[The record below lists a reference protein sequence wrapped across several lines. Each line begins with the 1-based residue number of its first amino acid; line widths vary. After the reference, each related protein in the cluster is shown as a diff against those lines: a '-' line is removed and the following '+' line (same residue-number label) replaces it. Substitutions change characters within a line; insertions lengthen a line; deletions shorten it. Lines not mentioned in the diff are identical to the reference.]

1 MIGLK
6 WLQTIYDICKFKK
19 INFKGSMNMNYRTA
33 SFFIFLLFFL
43 YVDFVNAKTVLVTG
57 SNRGMGLEFVAQ
69 YAEKGWSVIATSRSP
84 SDDYD
89 LIDLAKDN
97 PKIQIEQ
104 MDVTKTSEISNL
116 AEKYQNQS
124 IDLLINNAG
133 MSGDR
138 RNQAWGQIDQS
149 EFTKLISINAF
160 GALKVAEAFSKNIAN
175 SEDKKIVAISSV
187 AGSISSMGRP
197 SSLPILSI
205 SKAALNMAMK
215 TVALRLKDEGV
226 TVILI
231 NPGAVDTRALR
242 QAFGLSLEEAEKAT
256 NFDYKG
262 YPTVSPEEGVRRMID
277 VIENADQSQ
286 NGSFLNHDGKE
297 LPW

>member
-1 MIGLK
+1 MSYRYFSLFV
-6 WLQTIYDICKFKK
+6 LLSTFLFLDI
-19 INFKGSMNMNYRTA
+19 IS
-33 SFFIFLLFFL
+33 
-43 YVDFVNAKTVLVTG
+43 AKTVLITG
-57 SNRGMGLEFVAQ
+57 SNRGMGLEFVTQ
-69 YAEKGWSVIATSRSP
+69 YAEKGWDVIATSRSP
-84 SDDYD
+84 LDDYD
-89 LIDLAKDN
+89 LINAAKDH

-104 MDVTKTSEISNL
+104 MDVTSINQIQVL
-116 AEKYQNQS
+116 AQKYENQP

-138 RNQAWGQIDQS
+138 DKQAWGQIDQN
-149 EFTKLISINAF
+149 EFEKLMSINAF
-160 GALKVAEAFSKNIAN
+160 GALKITEAFAQNI
-175 SEDKKIVAISSV
+175 SMSDDKKVVAISSV

-215 TVALRLKDEGV
+215 TVALRLKDQGV
-226 TVILI
+226 TVILL

-256 NFDYKG
+256 NFDYRG
-262 YPTVSPEEGVRRMID
+262 YPTVSAVEGVERMIN
-277 VIENADQSQ
+277 VIESIDQSQ
-286 NGSFLNHDGKE
+286 SGSFFNFDGKE

>member
-1 MIGLK
+1 
-6 WLQTIYDICKFKK
+6 
-19 INFKGSMNMNYRTA
+19 MNHRYISLFLFLS
-33 SFFIFLLFFL
+33 SFLFTEAAL
-43 YVDFVNAKTVLVTG
+43 SKTLLVTG
-57 SNRGMGLEFVAQ
+57 SNRGMGLEFVSQ
-69 YAEKGWSVIATSRSP
+69 YAEKGWNVIATSRSP
-84 SDDYD
+84 SDDND
-89 LIDLAKDN
+89 LINLAKAN
-97 PKIQIEQ
+97 PNIQIEK
-104 MDVTKTSEISNL
+104 MDVTNVSEILSL
-116 AEKYQNQS
+116 AEKYENQS

-138 RNQAWGQIDQS
+138 VNQAWGQIDQN
-149 EFTKLISINAF
+149 EFEKLMSINAF
-160 GALKVAEAFSKNIAN
+160 GALKVSEAFSNN
-175 SEDKKIVAISSV
+175 VSMSEDKKIVAISSV

-215 TVALRLKDEGV
+215 TIALRLKDDGV
-226 TVILI
+226 TVILM

-262 YPTVSPEEGVRRMID
+262 YPTVSAEEGVKRMIKI
-277 VIENADQSQ
+277 IESVDQSHS
-286 NGSFLNHDGKE
+286 GSFLNHDGKK

>member
-1 MIGLK
+1 
-6 WLQTIYDICKFKK
+6 
-19 INFKGSMNMNYRTA
+19 MNMNYRTG

-43 YVDFVNAKTVLVTG
+43 YADFVNAKTVLVTG

-69 YAEKGWSVIATSRSP
+69 FAERGWSVIATSRSP

-89 LIDLAKDN
+89 LIELAKDN

-138 RNQAWGQIDQS
+138 RNQAWGQIDQN

-286 NGSFLNHDGKE
+286 NGLFLNHDGKE

>member
-1 MIGLK
+1 
-6 WLQTIYDICKFKK
+6 
-19 INFKGSMNMNYRTA
+19 MNMNYRTA

-43 YVDFVNAKTVLVTG
+43 YVDFANAKTVLVTG

-69 YAEKGWSVIATSRSP
+69 YAERGWSVIATSRSP

-89 LIDLAKDN
+89 LIELAKDN

-262 YPTVSPEEGVRRMID
+262 YPTVSPEDGVRRMID

-286 NGSFLNHDGKE
+286 NGLFLNHDGKE

>member
-43 YVDFVNAKTVLVTG
+43 YVDFANAKTVLVTG

-89 LIDLAKDN
+89 LIELAKDN

-226 TVILI
+226 TVILL

-277 VIENADQSQ
+277 VIENANQSQ

>member
-1 MIGLK
+1 
-6 WLQTIYDICKFKK
+6 
-19 INFKGSMNMNYRTA
+19 MNYRYISLFLFLS
-33 SFFIFLLFFL
+33 SFLFTEAAL
-43 YVDFVNAKTVLVTG
+43 SKTLLVTG
-57 SNRGMGLEFVAQ
+57 SNRGMGLEFVSQ
-69 YAEKGWSVIATSRSP
+69 YAEKGWNVIATSRSP
-84 SDDYD
+84 SDDND
-89 LIDLAKDN
+89 LINLAKAN
-97 PKIQIEQ
+97 PNIQIEK
-104 MDVTKTSEISNL
+104 MDVTNVSEILSL
-116 AEKYQNQS
+116 AEKYENQS

-138 RNQAWGQIDQS
+138 VNQAWGQIDQN
-149 EFTKLISINAF
+149 EFEKLMSINAF
-160 GALKVAEAFSKNIAN
+160 GALKVSEAFSNN
-175 SEDKKIVAISSV
+175 VSMSEDKKIVAISSV

-215 TVALRLKDEGV
+215 TIALRLKDDGV
-226 TVILI
+226 TVILM

-262 YPTVSPEEGVRRMID
+262 YPTVSAEEGVKRMIKIID
-277 VIENADQSQ
+277 SVDQSQ
-286 NGSFLNHDGKE
+286 SGSFLNHDGKK

>member
-1 MIGLK
+1 
-6 WLQTIYDICKFKK
+6 
-19 INFKGSMNMNYRTA
+19 MNHRYISLFLFLS
-33 SFFIFLLFFL
+33 SFLFTEIVL
-43 YVDFVNAKTVLVTG
+43 SKTLLVTG
-57 SNRGMGLEFVAQ
+57 SNRGMGLEFVSQ
-69 YAEKGWSVIATSRSP
+69 YAEKGWNVIATSRSP
-84 SDDYD
+84 SDDND
-89 LIDLAKDN
+89 LINLAKAN
-97 PKIQIEQ
+97 PNIQIEK
-104 MDVTKTSEISNL
+104 MDVTNVSEILSL
-116 AEKYQNQS
+116 AEKYENQS

-138 RNQAWGQIDQS
+138 VNQAWGQIDQN
-149 EFTKLISINAF
+149 EFEKLMSINAF
-160 GALKVAEAFSKNIAN
+160 GALKVSEAFSNN
-175 SEDKKIVAISSV
+175 VSMSEDKKIVAISSV

-215 TVALRLKDEGV
+215 TIALRLKDDGV
-226 TVILI
+226 TVILM

-262 YPTVSPEEGVRRMID
+262 YPTVSAEEGVKRMIKI
-277 VIENADQSQ
+277 IESVDQSQ
-286 NGSFLNHDGKE
+286 SGSFLNHDGKK

>member
-1 MIGLK
+1 
-6 WLQTIYDICKFKK
+6 
-19 INFKGSMNMNYRTA
+19 MNHRYISLFLFLS
-33 SFFIFLLFFL
+33 SFLFTEIVL
-43 YVDFVNAKTVLVTG
+43 SKTLLVTG
-57 SNRGMGLEFVAQ
+57 SNRGMGLEFVSQ
-69 YAEKGWSVIATSRSP
+69 YAEKGWNVIATSRSP

-89 LIDLAKDN
+89 LIDLAKDYSN
-97 PKIQIEQ
+97 IQIEK
-104 MDVTKTSEISNL
+104 MDVTNVSEILSL
-116 AEKYQNQS
+116 AEKYENQS
-124 IDLLINNAG
+124 IDLIINNAG

-138 RNQAWGQIDQS
+138 ANQAWGQINQN
-149 EFTKLISINAF
+149 EFEKLMSINAF
-160 GALKVAEAFSKNIAN
+160 GALKVSEVFSKNVSM

-215 TVALRLKDEGV
+215 TVALRLKEDGV
-226 TVILI
+226 TVISI

-242 QAFGLSLEEAEKAT
+242 QAFGLSLSEAEKAT

-262 YPTVSPEEGVRRMID
+262 YPTVSAEEGVKRMIKI
-277 VIENADQSQ
+277 IESADQSQ
-286 NGSFLNHDGKE
+286 SGSFLNHDGKK

>member
-1 MIGLK
+1 
-6 WLQTIYDICKFKK
+6 
-19 INFKGSMNMNYRTA
+19 MNQRYISLFLFLS
-33 SFFIFLLFFL
+33 SFLFTEAAL
-43 YVDFVNAKTVLVTG
+43 SKTLLVTG
-57 SNRGMGLEFVAQ
+57 SNRGMGLEFVSQ
-69 YAEKGWSVIATSRSP
+69 YAEKGWNVIATSRSP
-84 SDDYD
+84 SDDND
-89 LIDLAKDN
+89 LINLAKAN
-97 PKIQIEQ
+97 PNIQIEK
-104 MDVTKTSEISNL
+104 MDVTNVSEILSL
-116 AEKYQNQS
+116 AEKYENQS

-138 RNQAWGQIDQS
+138 VNQAWGQIDQN
-149 EFTKLISINAF
+149 EFEKLMSINAF
-160 GALKVAEAFSKNIAN
+160 GALKVSEAFSNN
-175 SEDKKIVAISSV
+175 VSMSEDKKIVAISSV

-215 TVALRLKDEGV
+215 TIALRLKDDGV
-226 TVILI
+226 TVILM

-262 YPTVSPEEGVRRMID
+262 YPTVSAEEGVKRMIKI
-277 VIENADQSQ
+277 IESVDQSQ
-286 NGSFLNHDGKE
+286 SGSFLNHDGKK

>member
-1 MIGLK
+1 
-6 WLQTIYDICKFKK
+6 
-19 INFKGSMNMNYRTA
+19 MNMNYRTA

-43 YVDFVNAKTVLVTG
+43 YVDFANAKTVLVTG

-69 YAEKGWSVIATSRSP
+69 YAERGWSVIATSRSP
-84 SDDYD
+84 SDDYE

-97 PKIQIEQ
+97 PKIQIEK

-149 EFTKLISINAF
+149 EFTKLILINAF

-175 SEDKKIVAISSV
+175 SEDKKIVSISSV

-286 NGSFLNHDGKE
+286 NGLFLNHDGKE

>member
-1 MIGLK
+1 
-6 WLQTIYDICKFKK
+6 
-19 INFKGSMNMNYRTA
+19 MNMNYRTG
-33 SFFIFLLFFL
+33 SFVIFLLFFL
-43 YVDFVNAKTVLVTG
+43 YADFVNAKTVLVTG

-69 YAEKGWSVIATSRSP
+69 YAERGWSVIATSRSP

-89 LIDLAKDN
+89 LIELAKDN

-175 SEDKKIVAISSV
+175 SEGKKIVAISSV
-187 AGSISSMGRP
+187 AGAISSMGRP

>member
-1 MIGLK
+1 
-6 WLQTIYDICKFKK
+6 
-19 INFKGSMNMNYRTA
+19 MNMNYRTG

-43 YVDFVNAKTVLVTG
+43 YADFVNAKTVLVTG

-69 YAEKGWSVIATSRSP
+69 YAERGWSVIATSRSP

-89 LIDLAKDN
+89 LIELAKDN

-286 NGSFLNHDGKE
+286 NGLFLNHDGKE

>member
-1 MIGLK
+1 
-6 WLQTIYDICKFKK
+6 
-19 INFKGSMNMNYRTA
+19 MNMNYRTA

-43 YVDFVNAKTVLVTG
+43 YVDFANAKTVLVTG

-69 YAEKGWSVIATSRSP
+69 YAERGWSVIATSRSP

-89 LIDLAKDN
+89 LIELAKDN

-286 NGSFLNHDGKE
+286 NGLFLNHDGKE

>member
-1 MIGLK
+1 
-6 WLQTIYDICKFKK
+6 
-19 INFKGSMNMNYRTA
+19 MNMNYRTA

-43 YVDFVNAKTVLVTG
+43 YVDFANAKTVLVTG

-69 YAEKGWSVIATSRSP
+69 YAERGWSVIATSRSP

-89 LIDLAKDN
+89 LIELAKDN

-242 QAFGLSLEEAEKAT
+242 QAFGLSLQEAEKAT

-286 NGSFLNHDGKE
+286 NGLFLNHDGKE

>member
-1 MIGLK
+1 
-6 WLQTIYDICKFKK
+6 
-19 INFKGSMNMNYRTA
+19 MNMNYRTA
-33 SFFIFLLFFL
+33 SFFIFLLFFF

-69 YAEKGWSVIATSRSP
+69 YAERGWSVIATSRSP

-89 LIDLAKDN
+89 LIELAKDN

-138 RNQAWGQIDQS
+138 RNQAWGQIDQN

-286 NGSFLNHDGKE
+286 NGLFLNHDGKE

>member
-1 MIGLK
+1 MSHR
-6 WLQTIYDICKFKK
+6 YF
-19 INFKGSMNMNYRTA
+19 
-33 SFFIFLLFFL
+33 SFLIFLSSFLFIEVTL
-43 YVDFVNAKTVLVTG
+43 AKTVLVTG
-57 SNRGMGLEFVAQ
+57 SNRGMGLEFVSQ
-69 YAEKGWSVIATSRSP
+69 YAERGWNVIATSRSP
-84 SDDYD
+84 SDDND
-89 LIDLAKDN
+89 LINLAKAN
-97 PKIQIEQ
+97 PNIQIEK
-104 MDVTKTSEISNL
+104 MDVTNVNEILSL
-116 AEKYQNQS
+116 ADKYENQS

-138 RNQAWGQIDQS
+138 ANQAWGQIDKK
-149 EFTKLISINAF
+149 EFEKLMSINAF
-160 GALKVAEAFSKNIAN
+160 GALKVSEAFSRNISM
-175 SEDKKIVAISSV
+175 SEEKKIVAISSV

-215 TVALRLKDEGV
+215 TIALRLKDDG
-226 TVILI
+226 

-262 YPTVSPEEGVRRMID
+262 YPTVSAEEGVKRMIK
-277 VIENADQSQ
+277 VIETVDHSQS
-286 NGSFLNHDGKE
+286 GSFLNHDGKE

>member
-1 MIGLK
+1 
-6 WLQTIYDICKFKK
+6 
-19 INFKGSMNMNYRTA
+19 MNMNYRTG

-43 YVDFVNAKTVLVTG
+43 YADFVNAKTVLVTG

-69 YAEKGWSVIATSRSP
+69 FAERGWSVIATSRSP

-89 LIDLAKDN
+89 LIELAKDN

>member
-1 MIGLK
+1 
-6 WLQTIYDICKFKK
+6 
-19 INFKGSMNMNYRTA
+19 MNMNYRTA

-43 YVDFVNAKTVLVTG
+43 YVDFANAKTVLVTG

-69 YAEKGWSVIATSRSP
+69 YAERGWSVIATSRSP

-89 LIDLAKDN
+89 LIELAKDN

-138 RNQAWGQIDQS
+138 RNQVWGQIDQS

-286 NGSFLNHDGKE
+286 NGLFLNHDGKE